1 MGGGGEGG
9 PRGGSLNLNY
19 MYDQFGFENKYDL
32 KMGNKRDWD
41 RKKKKFRECQKPTLK
56 FWH

>member
-32 KMGNKRDWD
+32 KMGNKR
-41 RKKKKFRECQKPTLK
+41 E
-56 FWH
+56 